1 MTSKQTKRY
10 WLLVLLAMALPATA
24 AVPSS
29 IQRFVDGVV
38 ERSIVE
44 RETAGA
50 TVALVANGRL
60 LMVKGYGLAD
70 VSRGTPVAGRVSQF
84 RIGSITK
91 VLTWIS
97 VLQQVEAGNLDL
109 DADLNT
115 YLQDFAVPR
124 AFSETV
130 TLRHLMTHT
139 AGFEDNLIGLFVS
152 GPRQMGTL
160 AEELRRGMP
169 RRIYPPGQ
177 LAGYSNYGAG
187 LAGHIVARVAGTDW
201 HDYVEDNVLRP
212 LSMSDT
218 TTRQPV
224 SEAIE
229 ASRARGYTV
238 TADGFEEQG
247 FVYIPLAPAGSGT
260 ATALDMARLMVELL
274 NPAGTSVLSAA
285 SKTQLMSGAFI
296 AAPEVNGMTLGMYEM
311 TRGGTRAV
319 GHAGNTLLFDS
330 LMVLW
335 PEERMGLFV
344 AANTMGGTAVTETL
358 AATLADE
365 LGFTGA
371 EPALEDVGS
380 ARSYAG
386 TYVTA
391 RRNLS
396 NFTKIMALL
405 NTVTIT
411 VDEQAGTLWVQDGA
425 GRRPFK
431 QLADGVYQHVNG
443 VERIVFQDGAEPKLY
458 FSDQPMF
465 AFLRLD
471 TSESFGVTLG
481 VLLAW
486 SVLAL
491 GVIVL
496 WPIAFFFSRRA
507 SRQRGQAVPVLL
519 TVATTVLSLFFFW
532 QLAQAAGGNAY
543 DLLLHG
549 FKQIPS
555 LLWYPFVVSL
565 LVVLRLLYLYR
576 VWAEGYWWMSRRLH
590 FTLLLFAD
598 GALVWWFWQWNL
610 LPETLLAFVK

>member
-1 MTSKQTKRY
+1 MTTRQIKRC
-10 WLLVLLAMALPATA
+10 LLLTLLLFTLPATA

-38 ERSIVE
+38 ERAVVE

-109 DADLNT
+109 DADVNT
-115 YLQDFAVPR
+115 YLENFAVPR
-124 AFSETV
+124 AFSEAV

-139 AGFEDNLIGLFVS
+139 AGFEDNLVGLFVS

-160 AEELRRGMP
+160 AEELQRGMP
-169 RRIYPPGQ
+169 GRIYPPGQ
-177 LAGYSNYGAG
+177 IAGYSNYGAG
-187 LAGHIVARVAGTDW
+187 LAGHLVAQVADTDW
-201 HDYVEDNVLRP
+201 HDYVEANVLRP
-212 LSMSDT
+212 LSMADT

-238 TADGFEEQG
+238 TAAGFEEQG
-247 FVYIPLAPAGSGT
+247 FLYVPLASAGSGT

-274 NPAGTSVLSAA
+274 NPASTSILSAA

-311 TRGGTRAV
+311 SRGGTRAV

-330 LMVLW
+330 LMMLW

-344 AANTMGGTAVTETL
+344 ATNTMGGNVVTQSL
-358 AATLADE
+358 AAALSRE

-371 EPALEDVGS
+371 QPEFED
-380 ARSYAG
+380 AELPRRYAG
-386 TYVTA
+386 TYVST

-396 NFTKIMALL
+396 NFTKIMALF
-405 NTVTIT
+405 NTVTISL
-411 VDEQAGTLWVQDGA
+411 DEQADILWVESAA
-425 GRRPFK
+425 GPRPYK
-431 QLADGVYQHVNG
+431 RLAESVYQHVNG
-443 VERIVFQDGAEPKLY
+443 VERLVFQDDAELKLY
-458 FSDQPMF
+458 LSDQPMY
-465 AFLRLD
+465 AFTRLD
-471 TSESFGVTLG
+471 TAESLGVTVG
-481 VLLAW
+481 VLVVWA
-486 SVLAL
+486 VLAL
-491 GVIVL
+491 GVLVL

-507 SRQRGQAVPVLL
+507 SRQRGQGVPVLL
-519 TVATTVLSLFFFW
+519 TMVSMLLTLFFFW
-532 QLAQAAGGNAY
+532 QLSQAAGGNAY
-543 DLLLHG
+543 ELLLHG
-549 FKQIPS
+549 FKQIPN
-555 LLWYPFVVSL
+555 LLWYPVAIGL
-565 LVVLRLLYLYR
+565 LVILRLLYLYR

-598 GALVWWFWQWNL
+598 GALAWWFWQWNL